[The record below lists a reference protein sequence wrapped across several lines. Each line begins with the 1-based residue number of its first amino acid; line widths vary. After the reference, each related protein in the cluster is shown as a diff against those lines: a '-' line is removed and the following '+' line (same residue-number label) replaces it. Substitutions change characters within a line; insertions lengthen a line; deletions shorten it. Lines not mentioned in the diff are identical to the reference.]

1 MKQDPS
7 PRLIRFGV
15 FEADLCARELRKHGR
30 PTRIQEQPFQVLA
43 ALLERPEELVT
54 REELRQRLWP
64 AGTFVDFE
72 NSLNA
77 AVNRVREVLGDSADN
92 PRFIETLPRR
102 GYRFIAPASVVLEGG
117 VGSVSSATSASTRP
131 RRLSQFLFAGAAILV
146 VATMAAFVRPTAIPR
161 VVRVTQLTNTNLVI
175 PNNSGDL
182 DSPLLTDGSRIY
194 FSNVLNGH
202 VTVQQLSARGGD
214 PVAITSSFENIALF
228 DLSPD
233 GSELLAGVF
242 VEQSADIMDL
252 WILPTS
258 GAPAS
263 RIGNLRAGGAGWSP
277 DGDQIVYGERR
288 ALFVAQRNGTGV
300 RKVTEMACECS
311 ILFPRWSPSG
321 RILRFTVVDDEAQ
334 TNALWEISEDGGN
347 PRLVFPD
354 QTDVHS
360 EKGIWTPDGRLF
372 VFDDTRSIWVRSEA
386 RSLLS
391 WTLRPPAQLTEGP
404 LSMFSAALS
413 RDGRKLFVIGEH
425 NQGEV
430 LRYDLQSSRFARFL
444 EGLSAEGLDFSR
456 DRQWIVYV
464 SYPDGTLWRSRADG
478 RDRLQLT
485 LPPLVANYPRWSPDG
500 SRIVFTGQSTGKPLN
515 VYTIN
520 SDGSDLQAMPGPEWK
535 IAPSWS
541 ADGKSIAFALDAHK
555 RYLALY
561 DLETRKTS
569 ILSNDKTFL
578 PIFSPDGR
586 YIVGATT
593 RPPRLRLF
601 DFRARKWRDLSAKI
615 SDSWT
620 WSHDSRYIYMDQ
632 ETQERPSIQRV
643 RITDGVTEQVA
654 DLGAVSRSRGIFD
667 PWFGLDADDEPMV
680 LRDLSSQQIYALDWE
695 K

>member
-54 REELRQRLWP
+54 GSTTVNACP

-263 RIGNLRAGGAGWSP
+263 RIGNLRAGGACWSP

-288 ALFVAQRNGTGV
+288 TLFVAQQTALGFARS
-300 RKVTEMACECS
+300 R
-311 ILFPRWSPSG
+311 RWLASAASCFALVPQRPNSLLHRSRRRG
-321 RILRFTVVDDEAQ
+321 SDER
-334 TNALWEISEDGGN
+334 ALGDFRRRWESA
-347 PRLVFPD
+347 LVFPD

-360 EKGIWTPDGRLF
+360 EKGICTPDGRLF

-413 RDGRKLFVIGEH
+413 RDGRLLLVIGEH
-425 NQGEV
+425 IGRSSL
-430 LRYDLQSSRFARFL
+430 LRL
-444 EGLSAEGLDFSR
+444 AELTFCTFSR
-456 DRQWIVYV
+456 
-464 SYPDGTLWRSRADG
+464 G
-478 RDRLQLT
+478 
-485 LPPLVANYPRWSPDG
+485 
-500 SRIVFTGQSTGKPLN
+500 
-515 VYTIN
+515 
-520 SDGSDLQAMPGPEWK
+520 
-535 IAPSWS
+535 
-541 ADGKSIAFALDAHK
+541 AF
-555 RYLALY
+555 R
-561 DLETRKTS
+561 
-569 ILSNDKTFL
+569 
-578 PIFSPDGR
+578 
-586 YIVGATT
+586 
-593 RPPRLRLF
+593 
-601 DFRARKWRDLSAKI
+601 
-615 SDSWT
+615 
-620 WSHDSRYIYMDQ
+620 
-632 ETQERPSIQRV
+632 
-643 RITDGVTEQVA
+643 
-654 DLGAVSRSRGIFD
+654 
-667 PWFGLDADDEPMV
+667 
-680 LRDLSSQQIYALDWE
+680 
-695 K
+695 